1 MIASVFVE
9 LGPWSWIVLGFALL
23 AAEILVP
30 GVFLVWIGLA
40 ALATGLLSIAFWE
53 ARFWDWQVQ
62 TLVFLALSLVAAYGG
77 YRFVHGRQA
86 PSDQPLLNQRAKQLV
101 GRTATLDESI
111 RDNRGRIRIGD
122 TYWRVSGPDAAAG
135 TRVRVV
141 AVKDGD
147 LVVEI
152 I

>member
-40 ALATGLLSIAFWE
+40 ALATGLLSIALWD
-53 ARFWDWQVQ
+53 ARFWDWQLQ

-77 YRFVHGRQA
+77 YRFVHNRQT
-86 PSDQPLLNQRAKQLV
+86 PSDQPLLNQRAQQLV
-101 GRTATLDESI
+101 GRTATLDEAI
-111 RDNRGRIRIGD
+111 RDSRGRIRIGD
-122 TYWRVSGPDAAAG
+122 TYWRVTGPDAAAG
-135 TRVRVV
+135 TRVRVI
-141 AVKDGD
+141 AVDNGD